1 MFAIFERSQSN
12 AMKRASFDF
21 ERIDYS
27 MRRFSKRRSRLSFSL
42 QLVCFLS
49 SSIFVLPSRHR
60 VPCKQKM
67 LYFSSIKTQLLIIFK
82 FFLSIISNFNFFLNF
97 LIKQIPN
104 RNAIINGNFFETAK
118 PSPLYHQSLTSNGA
132 ALVADW

>member
-1 MFAIFERSQSN
+1 MFAIFERSQSS

-42 QLVCFLS
+42 QLVCFLFFFQFSFS
-49 SSIFVLPSRHR
+49 SHKQKCLPSRHR
-60 VPCKQKM
+60 VPCKQKT
-67 LYFSSIKTQLLIIFK
+67 LYFSSIKTQLLIIFR
-82 FFLSIISNFNFFLNF
+82 FFLSIISNFNFFFNF

-104 RNAIINGNFFETAK
+104 RNAIINGNFFHFFLK
-118 PSPLYHQSLTSNGA
+118 QPNLPHFIISL
-132 ALVADW
+132 